1 MPATSTY
8 TQAIIPLTYFKTSC
22 KLNATCE
29 RWVNDFVNAPFDE
42 AVNQNNNN
50 KTCVP
55 VVNQISANI
64 SEVEYQVQYDPGE
77 KSMVLSHEVVFNDQM
92 KHSWIKKLT

>member
-1 MPATSTY
+1 MPAASTF

-29 RWVNDFVNAPFDE
+29 RWVNDFVNAPFDG
-42 AVNQNNNN
+42 AVNQSNNN

-55 VVNQISANI
+55 AVNQISANI
-64 SEVEYQVQYDPGE
+64 SELNISYNMILE
-77 KSMVLSHEVVFNDQM
+77 KNQWFSHIRLFLM
-92 KHSWIKKLT
+92 IK